1 MDGLRLRREAIFFV
15 TSTFASWI
23 SFRTRIREIGNDVGQ
38 GGLRVAVHR
47 PMAISL
53 SCQNIVISK
62 GSRPIESTLMARRY
76 GSANASARPS
86 ALLADPLDKF
96 KMLNPHRGRTTASR
110 LKHLTAGK
118 KFGKWQVAWV
128 GYYSTDVSTP
138 VPGYLKQSADVI
150 DAARTGSA
158 SGTCV
163 DRIIVLG
170 EAHL

>member
-1 MDGLRLRREAIFFV
+1 M
-15 TSTFASWI
+15 
-23 SFRTRIREIGNDVGQ
+23 
-38 GGLRVAVHR
+38 
-47 PMAISL
+47 L
-53 SCQNIVISK
+53 S
-62 GSRPIESTLMARRY
+62 
-76 GSANASARPS
+76 
-86 ALLADPLDKF
+86 
-96 KMLNPHRGRTTASR
+96 PHRGRTTASR

-163 DRIIVLG
+163 DHIVVLG
-170 EAHL
+170 EAHLRQTLREYARYYNTARTHRSLDQDAPVSRHV